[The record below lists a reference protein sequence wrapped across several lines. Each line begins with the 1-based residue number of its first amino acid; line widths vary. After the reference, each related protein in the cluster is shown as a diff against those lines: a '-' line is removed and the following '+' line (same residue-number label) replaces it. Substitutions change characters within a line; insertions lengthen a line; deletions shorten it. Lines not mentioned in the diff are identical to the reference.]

1 MTEPSLSP
9 AAADIPTLVVAIA
22 DDLLR
27 DAHLSPSVDF
37 YSAGGD
43 SLLAM
48 HLVSRLARTTGL
60 RLRVSLLIANPVLS
74 DFAAAVAKLAEESGG
89 SAAPMPAARAAGVTA
104 GNPLDAPSAG

>member
-9 AAADIPTLVVAIA
+9 TAADIPTLVVAIA
-22 DDLLR
+22 GDLLG
-27 DAHLSPSVDF
+27 DAPPSPNVDF
-37 YSAGGD
+37 FSAGGD

-48 HLVSRLARTTGL
+48 HLVSRLARATGL

-74 DFAAAVAKLAEESGG
+74 DFAAAVAKLAEEPGG
-89 SAAPMPAARAAGVTA
+89 SAAPMAAAWAADVTA